1 MAKPKK
7 RCSWAAEDPLLIKY
21 HDEEWGI
28 PLEGDDDLFE
38 RLTLEI
44 FQAGLNWRLIL
55 QKRPAFR
62 KAFLNFSI
70 KRVAAYGE
78 KDVARLLKDK
88 GIIRNRLKIES
99 TIENAKRLKIII
111 GEHGSF
117 AAYIENLTGGQDE
130 LYKEFK
136 KQFRF
141 MGPMIAESFLLSI
154 GRIDGAHEPG
164 CSMARHRP
172 RTTRRKQPGDRNE

>member
-1 MAKPKK
+1 MARQKK
-7 RCSWAAEDPLLIKY
+7 RCSWAGNDPLLIKY

-38 RLTLEI
+38 RLSLEI

-55 QKRPAFR
+55 QKRPAFQ
-62 KAFLNFSI
+62 KAFSNFSI

-78 KDVARLLKDK
+78 KDVARLLEDK

-99 TIENAKRLKIII
+99 TIENARRLKKIIS
-111 GEHGSF
+111 EHGSF
-117 AAYIENLTGGQDE
+117 GAYLENLTGGQDE
-130 LYKEFK
+130 LYRELK

-141 MGPMIAESFLLSI
+141 MGPMIAECFLQSI

-164 CSMARHRP
+164 CSMARKRSCKP
-172 RTTRRKQPGDRNE
+172 QRKKV